1 VIEEGAIMKAF
12 DIAIKD
18 MTRSFRSAFA
28 VIFMFGVPLLVT
40 GMFYFMFGNMSENG
54 GFDLPRTKVTI
65 ANMDE
70 GGPKFQVQ
78 PKNIPGGRQADTMG
92 ELIVSILESEDMADL
107 IEITFAADPQA
118 ARASVDSQQN
128 QVAII
133 IPRDFSE
140 QFADVREGK
149 AVIEFYQ
156 DPTLTIG
163 PAIMRSI
170 LNRFLDSMGG
180 VKIAVNVFMDETDPS
195 QHALT
200 GQFIQVYLNTS
211 LALSEDLEGDLL
223 DVRAPEGTKES
234 QGEES
239 QNALLSII
247 TPIMGGM
254 MVFYAFF
261 TGTST
266 AQSILKEE
274 EERTLPRLFTT
285 PTPQVTILTGK
296 LMSVFMTVCA
306 QVIVLLIAARFLF
319 GIQWGSFIAVVLTA
333 VGLIF
338 SASSFGIFVNSFL
351 KDTKQAGVL
360 FGGVLTVTGMLGMIS
375 IFGMNSPDSARLGN
389 SVSLLVP
396 QGWAIRGLM
405 QSLNGEAIGV
415 VLITMLVMLAWSAV
429 FFIVGVLRFNRRY
442 A

>member
-1 VIEEGAIMKAF
+1 MKAF
-12 DIAIKD
+12 DIALKD
-18 MTRSFRSAFA
+18 LKRSFRSAFA
-28 VIFMFGVPLLVT
+28 VVFMFGVPLLVT
-40 GMFYFMFGNMSENG
+40 GMFYFMFGKVAENG
-54 GFDLPRTKVTI
+54 GFDLPRTKVII
-65 ANMDE
+65 ANTDQ
-70 GGPKFQVQ
+70 GGPKFQVN
-78 PKNIPGGRQADTMG
+78 PKNIPGGRRARTMG
-92 ELIVSILESEDMADL
+92 DLIVNILQSEEMTDL
-107 IEITFAADPQA
+107 IEVSFAADAQA
-118 ARASVDSQQN
+118 ARSSVDSQQA

-133 IPRDFSE
+133 IPSDFSE

-180 VKIAVNVFMDETDPS
+180 VKIAINVFMDEADRSKYAQVGQVVRGYLDTS
-195 QHALT
+195 VALR
-200 GQFIQVYLNTS
+200 
-211 LALSEDLEGDLL
+211 EDLEGELL
-223 DVRAPEGTKES
+223 EVRAPSSES
-234 QGEES
+234 QNKEEES
-239 QNALLSII
+239 QNTLLSII

-285 PTPQVTILTGK
+285 PTRQVTILTGK
-296 LMSVFMTVCA
+296 LLSVFMTVCA
-306 QVIVLLIAARFLF
+306 QVVVLLIAARLIF
-319 GIQWGSFIAVVLTA
+319 GIQWGGLLSIALAA
-333 VGLIF
+333 VGIIL

-351 KDTKQAGVL
+351 KNTKQAGVL
-360 FGGVLTVTGMLGMIS
+360 FGGVLTVTGMVGMIS
-375 IFGMNSPDSARLGN
+375 IFAMNAPDTARLGDT
-389 SVSLLVP
+389 VSLLVP

-405 QSLNGEAIGV
+405 QSMNGEPVSA
-415 VLITMLVMLAWSAV
+415 VLFTMLALLTWSVV
-429 FFIVGVLRFNRRY
+429 FFIIGVMRFNKRY

>member
-1 VIEEGAIMKAF
+1 MKAF
-12 DIAIKD
+12 DIALKD
-18 MTRSFRSAFA
+18 LTRSFRSAFA

-40 GMFYFMFGNMSENG
+40 GMFYFMFGNVSENA
-54 GFDLPRTKVTI
+54 GFNLPRTKVII
-65 ANMDE
+65 ANMDQ
-70 GGPKFQVQ
+70 GGPKFQVN
-78 PKNIPGGRQADTMG
+78 PKNIPGGQQADTMG
-92 ELIVSILESEDMADL
+92 ELIVSILESDDMADL
-107 IEITFAADPQA
+107 IEITFAPDPES
-118 ARASVDSQQN
+118 ARTSVDGQQA

-133 IPRDFSE
+133 IPADFSE

-180 VKIAVNVFMDETDPS
+180 VKIAVNVFLDESNPS
-195 QHALT
+195 DHALT
-200 GQFIQVYLNTS
+200 GRFVQGYLDTS
-211 LALSEDLEGDLL
+211 LALSEDLEGELL
-223 DVRAPEGTKES
+223 DVRTPTGTQQSAE
-234 QGEES
+234 EES
-239 QNALLSII
+239 QNALLSILA
-247 TPIMGGM
+247 PIRGGM

-296 LMSVFMTVCA
+296 LLSVFMTVFV
-306 QVIVLLIAARFLF
+306 QVVVLLIAARLIF
-319 GIQWGSFIAVVLTA
+319 GIHWGALIPVTLTA
-333 VGLIF
+333 TGIIF
-338 SASSFGIFVNSFL
+338 SASAFGIFVNSFL

-360 FGGVLTVTGMLGMIS
+360 FGGVLSVTGMVGMIS
-375 IFGMNSPDSARLGN
+375 IFGGDSPSAATLGN
-389 SVSLLVP
+389 TVSLLVP

-405 QSLNGEAIGV
+405 QSLHGEPVGA
-415 VLITMLVMLAWSAV
+415 VLITMLVMLVWSAA
-429 FFIVGVLRFNRRY
+429 FFIVGVLRFNKRY
-442 A
+442 V

>member
-1 VIEEGAIMKAF
+1 MKAF

-18 MTRSFRSAFA
+18 LTRSFRSAFA

-40 GMFYFMFGNMSENG
+40 GMFYFMFGNVSENG
-54 GFDLPRTKVTI
+54 GFHLPRTKVII
-65 ANMDE
+65 ANMDQ
-70 GGPKFQVQ
+70 GGPRFQVN

-92 ELIVSILESEDMADL
+92 DLVVSILESEDLADL
-107 IEITFAADPQA
+107 IEVSFTSDPQT
-118 ARASVDSQQN
+118 ARTFVDNQQA
-128 QVAII
+128 QVAVI
-133 IPRDFSE
+133 IPADFSE

-149 AVIEFYQ
+149 AIIEFYQ

-180 VKIAVNVFMDETDPS
+180 FKIAVNVFMDESNPVDY
-195 QHALT
+195 ALT
-200 GQFIQVYLNTS
+200 GQFVQRYLDSS
-211 LALSEDLEGDLL
+211 LALREDLEGELL
-223 DVRAPEGTKES
+223 DVRAPSGS
-234 QGEES
+234 QQSAEAES
-239 QNALLSII
+239 QNVLLSIL

-296 LMSVFMTVCA
+296 LLSVFLTVCA
-306 QVIVLLIAARFLF
+306 QVVVLLIAARLIF
-319 GIQWGSFIAVVLTA
+319 GIHWGEFIPIALTA
-333 VGLIF
+333 VGIIF

-351 KDTKQAGVL
+351 RDTKQAGVV
-360 FGGVLTVTGMLGMIS
+360 FGGVLTVTGMLGMVS
-375 IFGMNSPDSARLGN
+375 IFGGGAPSAARLGDT
-389 SVSLLVP
+389 VALLVP
-396 QGWAIRGLM
+396 QGWAVRGLM
-405 QSLNGEAIGV
+405 QSVNAEPIGA
-415 VLITMLVMLAWSAV
+415 VLVTVLAMLAWSVA
-429 FFIVGVLRFNRRY
+429 FFVVGVLRFNKRY
-442 A
+442 I

>member
-1 VIEEGAIMKAF
+1 MKAF

-18 MTRSFRSAFA
+18 LTRSFRSAFA

-40 GMFYFMFGNMSENG
+40 GMFYFMFGNVSENG
-54 GFDLPRTKVTI
+54 GFNLPRTKVII
-65 ANMDE
+65 ANMDQ
-70 GGPKFQVQ
+70 GGPRFQVN

-92 ELIVSILESEDMADL
+92 DLVVSILESEDLADL
-107 IEITFAADPQA
+107 IEVSFTSDPQT
-118 ARASVDSQQN
+118 ARTFVDNQQA
-128 QVAII
+128 QVAVI
-133 IPRDFSE
+133 IPADFSE

-149 AVIEFYQ
+149 AIIEFYQ

-180 VKIAVNVFMDETDPS
+180 FKIALNVFLDESNPADY
-195 QHALT
+195 ALT
-200 GQFIQVYLNTS
+200 GQFVQRYLDSS
-211 LALSEDLEGDLL
+211 LALREDLEGELL
-223 DVRAPEGTKES
+223 DVRAPSGS
-234 QGEES
+234 QQSAEAES
-239 QNALLSII
+239 QNVLLSIL

-296 LMSVFMTVCA
+296 LLSVFLTVCA
-306 QVIVLLIAARFLF
+306 QVVVLLIAARLIF
-319 GIQWGSFIAVVLTA
+319 GIHWGEFIPIALTA
-333 VGLIF
+333 VGIIF

-351 KDTKQAGVL
+351 RDTKQAGVV
-360 FGGVLTVTGMLGMIS
+360 FGGVLTVTGMLGMVS
-375 IFGMNSPDSARLGN
+375 IFGGGAPSAARLGDT
-389 SVSLLVP
+389 VALLVP
-396 QGWAIRGLM
+396 QGWAVRGLM
-405 QSLNGEAIGV
+405 QSVNAEPIGT
-415 VLITMLVMLAWSAV
+415 VLVTVLAMLAWSVA
-429 FFIVGVLRFNRRY
+429 FFVVGVLRFNKRY
-442 A
+442 I